1 MSVHAW
7 AEVARQDRF
16 RQDAVHQ
23 HAIDNLETVL
33 EGKEDPDR
41 AASTIA
47 SLYEPLLKQGLE
59 TSPAFEL
66 WGMFCDAARVL
77 GDDSNID
84 VRAINLLN
92 SISKLPIVTD
102 GNGNPVTPGKFWSEV
117 Y

>member
-33 EGKEDPDR
+33 KGKEDPDR

-47 SLYEPLLKQGLE
+47 SLYKLLLKQGLE

-66 WGMFCDAARVL
+66 
-77 GDDSNID
+77 
-84 VRAINLLN
+84 
-92 SISKLPIVTD
+92 
-102 GNGNPVTPGKFWSEV
+102 
-117 Y
+117 